1 MTKKPASQ
9 TLRIAPQ
16 SHKPTL
22 SKAQQAFNNLVAKI
36 EARRAQL
43 VQWQAV
49 VQLCQQ
55 KVASDYLPVM
65 QAFKKCQADMVRGL
79 DQVLDQKGLTKVE
92 REAVQGIICSLAER
106 LVADTGDE
114 SLKAIYNKYS
124 EDDFDSEAAYE
135 LEDMKQSM
143 EDMFGVDL
151 GDTSDVTSPEE
162 LLAKIHAQMAQEA
175 SQAEASPPPKRKKTA
190 KQLAREAE
198 KKAEDDQTSLSIRE
212 VYRKLVSAL
221 HPDREPDPD
230 ERQRKTALM
239 QRVNQAYDKKD
250 LLQLLE
256 LQLELE
262 HIDAHSIA
270 GMSEDRIKHFNKI
283 LKEQLA
289 ELDQEIEYVEMPLRA
304 QFNAYSFQTLTP
316 ASVIP
321 QLNSDI
327 ADLKRQ
333 VNEIKQ
339 DLSML
344 KDLPSLKAWIKAYR
358 RQVKAM
364 QRDQDDD
371 FFF

>member
-1 MTKKPASQ
+1 
-9 TLRIAPQ
+9 
-16 SHKPTL
+16 
-22 SKAQQAFNNLVAKI
+22 
-36 EARRAQL
+36 
-43 VQWQAV
+43 
-49 VQLCQQ
+49 
-55 KVASDYLPVM
+55 
-65 QAFKKCQADMVRGL
+65 
-79 DQVLDQKGLTKVE
+79 
-92 REAVQGIICSLAER
+92 
-106 LVADTGDE
+106 
-114 SLKAIYNKYS
+114 
-124 EDDFDSEAAYE
+124 
-135 LEDMKQSM
+135 MKQSM

-333 VNEIKQ
+333 VKEIKQ
-339 DLSML
+339 DLNML

-371 FFF
+371 LFF